1 MSDMNNY
8 RNDFLNGIKAAQG
21 LPQGP
26 NQPPRLEQGGPGMI
40 NCTNDNR
47 PGIYS
52 NLQGNMVFSPNSVH
66 AIKPGMEAI
75 PQTQPP
81 MYNHPMPQ
89 QQMPFPQRPMG
100 MGMPPM
106 GQQPQ
111 MQRPMYQQ
119 MPPQQRP
126 MGMPPMMQ
134 NPQMPPMGQRPM
146 PYPQMPMQ

>member
-26 NQPPRLEQGGPGMI
+26 NQPPRVEQGGPGMI

-81 MYNHPMPQ
+81 MDNHPMPQ
-89 QQMPFPQRPMG
+89 QQMQFASMSQEESVILLKKMVDALNQEIENLKRQG
-100 MGMPPM
+100 A
-106 GQQPQ
+106 
-111 MQRPMYQQ
+111 YSKAI
-119 MPPQQRP
+119 
-126 MGMPPMMQ
+126 
-134 NPQMPPMGQRPM
+134 
-146 PYPQMPMQ
+146 

>member
-26 NQPPRLEQGGPGMI
+26 NQPPRVEQGGPGMI

-52 NLQGNMVFSPNSVH
+52 NLQGNMVFSPDSVH

-89 QQMPFPQRPMG
+89 QQQMPFPQRPIGSEILLQSTSGFSGSLYSSMSHIDINIR
-100 MGMPPM
+100 
-106 GQQPQ
+106 Q
-111 MQRPMYQQ
+111 
-119 MPPQQRP
+119 
-126 MGMPPMMQ
+126 
-134 NPQMPPMGQRPM
+134 
-146 PYPQMPMQ
+146 

>member
-26 NQPPRLEQGGPGMI
+26 NQPPRVEQGGPGMI

-52 NLQGNMVFSPNSVH
+52 NLQGNMVFSPDSVH

-81 MYNHPMPQ
+81 MYNHLMPHQ
-89 QQMPFPQRPMG
+89 QVPIPQRLMYMG
-100 MGMPPM
+100 MSPL
-106 GQQPQ
+106 
-111 MQRPMYQQ
+111 
-119 MPPQQRP
+119 
-126 MGMPPMMQ
+126 
-134 NPQMPPMGQRPM
+134 
-146 PYPQMPMQ
+146 

>member
-26 NQPPRLEQGGPGMI
+26 NQPPRVEQGGPGMI

-52 NLQGNMVFSPNSVH
+52 NLQGNMVFSPDSVH

-81 MYNHPMPQ
+81 MYNHPIPQ
-89 QQMPFPQRPMG
+89 QQMP
-100 MGMPPM
+100 MP
-106 GQQPQ
+106 QQPEEGGFF
-111 MQRPMYQQ
+111 RKDLWEWVCL
-119 MPPQQRP
+119 RWDNNHKCN
-126 MGMPPMMQ
+126 G
-134 NPQMPPMGQRPM
+134 RCISKCSFSKDLWE
-146 PYPQMPMQ
+146 